1 MERIMAAFNNS
12 LNGFLSVYEQEKSFR
27 EDILIFILFFPL
39 AIFSETVVLEKALLV
54 SSLFIILMAE
64 LINTAIEVIID
75 RISKE
80 THELSKVAKDIGSG
94 LVLLSFINAA
104 LIWGFIFFG

>member
-1 MERIMAAFNNS
+1 MDRIMTAFNNS
-12 LNGFLSVYEQEKSFR
+12 INGLMSVYEQEKSFR

-39 AIFSETVVLEKALLV
+39 ALFAENTTIEKVLLI

-80 THELSKVAKDIGSG
+80 THPLSKMAKDIGSG
-94 LVLLSFINAA
+94 LVFVSFLNATI
-104 LIWGFIFFG
+104 IWLVIFLN